1 MLGAF
6 YFQVRPRTGITTEM
20 AALATYC
27 LGFLAASPA
36 VEYGNSLA
44 IGLAIVV
51 VAFLEAKR
59 SLHKLIRET
68 ITENEFNDT
77 LRFLAIIFIV
87 YPILPAGEFGPYGF
101 LAPRKIWLFVILVSS
116 VSYAGYFLA
125 KFLGVRRGV
134 KLAGILG
141 GLASTTA
148 ATLAFAARSTEEPE
162 NRPLYSQAAILANA
176 IQFPRVLLIL
186 LVVSPALAAAALIP
200 LATMTAAGLAAGL
213 LLGRAKGLAAD
224 AEPLGLRN
232 PFRLLPAIK
241 FGVLFGA
248 ILFASKAGAAW
259 FGGQAIYWTSGLAG
273 SLDADA
279 VALSLADLLAR
290 GSVSV
295 EVGSRRRFAGP
306 AFKRGGEDGHRVL
319 RGHAVLCAP
328 RDGRI
333 RGDVRGGRG
342 CLVAGGL
349 ERPARNPLRRFQRQ
363 AGHDRT
369 AVEGAADPGRKE
381 AVRIA
386 GDGHHNPLV
395 VGSHI
400 GSRHGDH
407 RGGEAE
413 HAGSRR
419 PWAAR
424 TTPCS

>member
-1 MLGAF
+1 MTALALPGPIVVLAEALLIGFLIGAQREASQGDGHPGVRDFVLIALIGAICGLLQNPWLTAASLLSVVAMLGAF

-59 SLHKLIRET
+59 ALHKLIRET

-148 ATLAFAARSTEEPE
+148 ATLAFASRSTEEPE
-162 NRPLYSQAAILANA
+162 NRPLYSQAAVLANA
-176 IQFPRVLLIL
+176 VQFPRVLLIL
-186 LVVSPALAAAALIP
+186 GVVSPVLAAATLIP

-232 PFRLLPAIK
+232 PFRLLPAVK

-248 ILFASKAGAAW
+248 VLFASRAGAAW
-259 FGGQAIYWTSGLAG
+259 FGGQAVYWTSGLAG

-295 EVGSRRRFAGP
+295 TTGVACVLLALLSNAVVKTAIAFYAGTPSFARRVAAGFAVMYG
-306 AFKRGGEDGHRVL
+306 AG
-319 RGHAVLCAP
+319 AVAWWL
-328 RDGRI
+328 
-333 RGDVRGGRG
+333 
-342 CLVAGGL
+342 AG
-349 ERPARNPLRRFQRQ
+349 
-363 AGHDRT
+363 
-369 AVEGAADPGRKE
+369 
-381 AVRIA
+381 
-386 GDGHHNPLV
+386 
-395 VGSHI
+395 
-400 GSRHGDH
+400 
-407 RGGEAE
+407 
-413 HAGSRR
+413 
-419 PWAAR
+419 
-424 TTPCS
+424 

>member
-1 MLGAF
+1 MPELALPASIIAIVEALLIGFLIGAQREASQGEGHPGVRDFVLIALIGAICGLLQNPWLTGASVLSVTAMLGAF
-6 YFQVRPRTGITTEM
+6 YFQVQPRTGITTEM

-36 VEYGNSLA
+36 AEYGESLA
-44 IGLAIVV
+44 IGLSIVV

-59 SLHKLIRET
+59 WLHKLIRET
-68 ITENEFNDT
+68 ITEAEFNDT

-101 LAPRKIWLFVILVSS
+101 LSPRKIWLFVILVSS

-125 KFLGVRRGV
+125 KFLGARRGV

-148 ATLAFAARSTEEPE
+148 ATMAFAARSSEEPE

-186 LVVSPALAAAALIP
+186 MVVSPALAKASLIP
-200 LATMTAAGLAAGL
+200 LASMTAAGLAAGL

-224 AEPLGLRN
+224 AEPLGLSN

-248 ILFASKAGAAW
+248 VLFASKASAAW
-259 FGGQAIYWTSGLAG
+259 FGGQALYWTSGLAG

-279 VALSLADLLAR
+279 VALSLADLLAL

-295 EVGSRRRFAGP
+295 QVGVACILLALLSNAVVKTAIAFYAGTPSFARRVTAGFAVMYGV
-306 AFKRGGEDGHRVL
+306 G
-319 RGHAVLCAP
+319 AVVWWL
-328 RDGRI
+328 
-333 RGDVRGGRG
+333 
-342 CLVAGGL
+342 AG
-349 ERPARNPLRRFQRQ
+349 
-363 AGHDRT
+363 
-369 AVEGAADPGRKE
+369 
-381 AVRIA
+381 
-386 GDGHHNPLV
+386 
-395 VGSHI
+395 
-400 GSRHGDH
+400 
-407 RGGEAE
+407 
-413 HAGSRR
+413 
-419 PWAAR
+419 
-424 TTPCS
+424 

>member
-1 MLGAF
+1 MPALTLPASMISIAEALLIGFLIGAQREASQGDGHPGVRDFVLIALIGAICGLLQNPWLTAASLLSVVAMLGAF

-59 SLHKLIRET
+59 SLHKLVRET
-68 ITENEFNDT
+68 ITETEFNDT

-148 ATLAFAARSTEEPE
+148 ATMAFAARSTEEPE

-248 ILFASKAGAAW
+248 VLFASKAGAAW
-259 FGGQAIYWTSGLAG
+259 FGGQAVYWTSGLAG

-295 EVGSRRRFAGP
+295 EVA
-306 AFKRGGEDGHRVL
+306 
-319 RGHAVLCAP
+319 
-328 RDGRI
+328 
-333 RGDVRGGRG
+333 
-342 CLVAGGL
+342 VAGVLLALLSNAVVKTAIAFYAGT
-349 ERPARNPLRRFQRQ
+349 PSFARRVT
-363 AGHDRT
+363 AGF
-369 AVEGAADPGRKE
+369 AVMYGAG
-381 AVRIA
+381 AVAWWLA
-386 GDGHHNPLV
+386 G
-395 VGSHI
+395 
-400 GSRHGDH
+400 
-407 RGGEAE
+407 
-413 HAGSRR
+413 
-419 PWAAR
+419 
-424 TTPCS
+424 